1 LGAVVRIEQVGM
13 RRMLLMHALA
23 NVLIQSIWFG
33 ISTIMAVLA
42 RKRFGADD
50 WQTLMITAAAPTLM
64 VLSVF
69 WNHLLSRM
77 TIRRFLVFNWVFTM
91 WPLACAAFA
100 QNFWQLLVCHV
111 LASIGAAGW
120 SPISG
125 TLLKRFYGDHMRG
138 RAFGAINSAMY
149 VGMIAASY
157 GIGRALDVNENSFRI
172 YLPAAAG
179 AYGVGVWLLRRLI
192 VLKGGD
198 EIAEERVV
206 SERMNL
212 RRLLAPV
219 LHMREV
225 LAEDRVFY
233 QYEAAFMTYGVGWM
247 ICNALL
253 PVLATDRLHMNY
265 AEFAG
270 STQVV
275 YPLCMLLMTYP
286 MGWLMDHIGPMR
298 TSLLSFAWLTFYP
311 LGLMVSHSVVAVGI
325 STVVYGIAMA
335 GVQMTWML
343 GPVSLAP
350 SPQKVPHYVA
360 IHATLVGVRGIVAQ
374 GVGMLI
380 YRLSGSFVV
389 PFMVAAMGF
398 AWASWQMSRLRVL
411 TDSKSPAA

>member
-1 LGAVVRIEQVGM
+1 
-13 RRMLLMHALA
+13 MHALA

-42 RKRFGADD
+42 RKRFEADD
-50 WQTLMITAAAPTLM
+50 WQTLMITASAPTLM

-69 WNHLLSRM
+69 WNHLLARM
-77 TIRRFLVFNWVFTM
+77 TVRRFLVFNWAFTM

-100 QNFWQLLVCHV
+100 QNFWQLLICHV

-149 VGMIAASY
+149 VGMMAASY
-157 GIGRALDVNENSFRI
+157 AIGRALDVNENSFRI

-179 AYGVGVWLLRRLI
+179 AYGVGIWLLRRLI
-192 VLKGGD
+192 SAKGGD
-198 EIAEERVV
+198 EVAEEQVV
-206 SERMNL
+206 SERMSL

-225 LAEDRVFY
+225 LAADRVFY

-286 MGWLMDHIGPMR
+286 MGWLMDRIGPMR
-298 TSLLSFAWLTFYP
+298 TSLLSFAWLAFYP
-311 LGLMVSHSVVAVGI
+311 LGLMVSHSVVAVGV
-325 STVVYGIAMA
+325 STIVYGTAMA

-380 YRLSGSFVV
+380 YRLSGSFV
-389 PFMVAAMGF
+389 
-398 AWASWQMSRLRVL
+398 
-411 TDSKSPAA
+411 DI